1 MLMIKVQIMMGQIE
15 EYKKFETEKFSFM
28 IVKNLVFLIMKLHNK
43 IKDIGKKLL
52 KMLTDISM

>member
-28 IVKNLVFLIMKLHNK
+28 IVKNLVFLITKLHNK